1 MESCERLGDELCRK
15 SGKGFSEE
23 VTLELKQV

>member
-1 MESCERLGDELCRK
+1 MESWREELGDELGRK

-23 VTLELKQV
+23 VELKQV